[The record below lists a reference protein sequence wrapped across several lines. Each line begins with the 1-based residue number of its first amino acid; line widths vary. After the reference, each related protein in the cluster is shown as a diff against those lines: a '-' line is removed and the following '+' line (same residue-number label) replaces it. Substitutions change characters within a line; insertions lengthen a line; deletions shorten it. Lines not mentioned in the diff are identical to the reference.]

1 MAVDSGNV
9 GYDNAEATFDVVLA
23 SELVN
28 QLPQAS
34 AALRNLTVIPMGTF
48 TERIPVLSAL
58 PTATFLTAD
67 QEVKPKSA
75 TAWKNVWL
83 QAEEIAVIVPI
94 SENVIADSS
103 IDVVSRTTGLIV
115 QEFGRVLDQAVF
127 FGTGAP
133 SSFPTGGIYG
143 AANTQGSVVTP
154 TGNIADDLNTMFGK
168 VEELGYDVSDV
179 FADRALRTMLRGQK
193 DGNGAPIYVP
203 TEGDPNVGFIY
214 GVPTSYPLGWDKT
227 KSTAIAV
234 DKSCAILGLRSDV
247 KTKIL
252 TEANITGFGSLAEKD
267 SIAIRATMRVAF
279 CLADPVAVLNE
290 TAKLPVSALGVTAAG
305 APDEG

>member
-9 GYDNAEATFDVVLA
+9 GFDNAEATFDVVLA

-67 QEVKPKSA
+67 QEIKPKSA

-103 IDVVSRTTGLIV
+103 IDVVSRTTSLIV

-127 FGTGAP
+127 FGNGAPASYPAGGIFGAAQAQGTVVSGTGA
-133 SSFPTGGIYG
+133 
-143 AANTQGSVVTP
+143 
-154 TGNIADDLNTMFGK
+154 IADDLNAMFGQ
-168 VEELGYDVSDV
+168 VEALGYDVSDV
-179 FADRALRTMLRGQK
+179 FADRALRTALRGQK
-193 DGNGAPIYVP
+193 DGNGGSIYVP
-203 TEGDPNVGFIY
+203 TEGDPNLGFIY

-227 KSTAIAV
+227 KATAIAL
-234 DKSCAILGLRSDV
+234 DDSCAILGLRSDV

-252 TEANITGFGSLAEKD
+252 TEANITGFGSLAERD

-279 CLADPVAVLNE
+279 CLADPVSVLND
-290 TAKLPVSALGVTAAG
+290 TPLLPISAMTPV
-305 APDEG
+305 AP

>member
-9 GYDNAEATFDVVLA
+9 GVGNAEATFDVVLA

-103 IDVVSRTTGLIV
+103 IDVVSRTTSLIV
-115 QEFGRVLDQAVF
+115 QEFGRVLD
-127 FGTGAP
+127 
-133 SSFPTGGIYG
+133 
-143 AANTQGSVVTP
+143 AARESPLFALIVV
-154 TGNIADDLNTMFGK
+154 ADDESFAAACRVT
-168 VEELGYDVSDV
+168 VPHIERRTEEVRIGD
-179 FADRALRTMLRGQK
+179 DRIELLVGERRTARRSTPKHRGAHTCPTVVLALEQR
-193 DGNGAPIYVP
+193 
-203 TEGDPNVGFIY
+203 FH
-214 GVPTSYPLGWDKT
+214 
-227 KSTAIAV
+227 
-234 DKSCAILGLRSDV
+234 
-247 KTKIL
+247 
-252 TEANITGFGSLAEKD
+252 
-267 SIAIRATMRVAF
+267 
-279 CLADPVAVLNE
+279 
-290 TAKLPVSALGVTAAG
+290 
-305 APDEG
+305 